1 MVGNTTNTSR
11 VGTSSADVVVRHEV
25 VAAATAHTKLKTASS
40 TDHVEDLHVLKRA
53 VIWLHPVSAS
63 TALLAKL
70 PRMDWS
76 AGSSPPSVSC
86 REPGSM
92 ITGSTAAIGAASESG
107 QFGPIGLEV

>member
-1 MVGNTTNTSR
+1 MVGTSSR

-53 VIWLHPVSAS
+53 VAWLHPVSAS

-70 PRMDWS
+70 QWMDCS
-76 AGSSPPSVSC
+76 AVSSLQSLSRRC
-86 REPGSM
+86 SEPGSK
-92 ITGSTAAIGAASESG
+92 ITASTAAIGAASESG
-107 QFGPIGLEV
+107 QFSPIGLEV